1 MRYLITETRIHDFIY
16 EYLEKNYPP
25 DYGWMSH
32 NYYENYVKRWG
43 NHEFYLNDNVAYV
56 YVGRNRDFDILNEKE
71 SLIVWNKASDELTK
85 RFGDLWKP
93 VMAKWFE
100 DNTGLQV
107 KHLDAL

>member
-16 EYLEKNYPP
+16 EYLEKNYRP

-32 NYYENYVKRWG
+32 DYYENYVKIMG

-56 YVGRNRDFDILNEKE
+56 YVGRNRNFDILNENE

-85 RFGDLWKP
+85 RFGDLWRP

>member
-16 EYLEKNYPP
+16 EYLEKNYSP
-25 DYGWMSH
+25 DYGWMTPD
-32 NYYENYVKRWG
+32 YYKNYVKIMG

-56 YVGRNRDFDILNEKE
+56 YVGRNRNFDILNENE

-85 RFGDLWKP
+85 RFGDLWRP